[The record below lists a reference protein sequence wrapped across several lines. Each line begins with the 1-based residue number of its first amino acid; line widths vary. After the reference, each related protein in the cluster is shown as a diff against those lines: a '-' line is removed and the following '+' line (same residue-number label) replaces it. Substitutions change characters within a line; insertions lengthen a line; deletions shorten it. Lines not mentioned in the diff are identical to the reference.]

1 MGNQSYKNENIET
14 IYLNIMQKNQF
25 LKVKNNLLEL
35 EKDFI
40 DLKDIELKDRVIKI
54 KKEMDELFI
63 KPNFASIEVMDR
75 FEEEEMKKLRP
86 IKNTWYDW
94 LINYIPKPIRK
105 SVSVLKDKF
114 IILFNT
120 NTPKQTVNGKG
131 QTLSKPRKESIKKPF
146 IAEGNKEKIK
156 DITITN
162 T

>member
-54 KKEMDELFI
+54 KKEIEKEIVFI
-63 KPNFASIEVMDR
+63 EAMDR

-94 LINYIPKPIRK
+94 LINYVPKPIRK

-114 IILFNT
+114 IIFLT
-120 NTPKQTVNGKG
+120 QIH
-131 QTLSKPRKESIKKPF
+131 LSKLLMGEDRH
-146 IAEGNKEKIK
+146 
-156 DITITN
+156 
-162 T
+162 

>member
-14 IYLNIMQKNQF
+14 IYLNIMQRNQF

-54 KKEMDELFI
+54 KKEIEKEIVFI
-63 KPNFASIEVMDR
+63 ETMDR
-75 FEEEEMKKLRP
+75 LEEEEMKKLRP
-86 IKNTWYDW
+86 IKNIWYDW

-120 NTPKQTVNGKG
+120 NT
-131 QTLSKPRKESIKKPF
+131 SK
-146 IAEGNKEKIK
+146 
-156 DITITN
+156 
-162 T
+162 